1 MSYVL
6 RIKDSKKTPY
16 AVDGLKRYFSRHNI
30 DCEIYFS
37 ENLVVVGIKN
47 LRELFSGTLSS
58 ISKKHA
64 SISISKEH
72 ASILEKIGFDC
83 KVLESG
89 DYEELTKFLQKHNIK
104 K

>member
-6 RIKDSKKTPY
+6 IFKDPKKTPY
-16 AVDGLKRYFSRHNI
+16 AVDGLKRYFSKHNL

-37 ENLVVVGIKN
+37 GNLVVVGIKN
-47 LRELFSGTLSS
+47 LREVFSGTPFL
-58 ISKKHA
+58 ISD
-64 SISISKEH
+64 EH

-89 DYEELTKFLQKHNIK
+89 EYEKLTEFLQKNNIK